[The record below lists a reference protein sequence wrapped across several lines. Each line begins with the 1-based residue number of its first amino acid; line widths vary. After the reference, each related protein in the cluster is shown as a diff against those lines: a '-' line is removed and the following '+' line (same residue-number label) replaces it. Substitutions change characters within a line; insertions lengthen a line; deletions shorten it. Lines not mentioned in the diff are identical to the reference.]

1 MRSKHALLWALA
13 ILTAVAVILLVPK
26 RVRTAEPHRISVFSA
41 RSNYSIDTFDRD
53 GLEYVGLIDLLEP
66 MGRVEA
72 RTDGKRWTLS
82 YTGKSAVEFKASD
95 GERHATVNG
104 KELRLPARFV
114 LSSGR
119 GFIPVSSVP
128 AIVRSMTGE
137 NLDWRP
143 ASKRLLVGNPGIRL
157 NPEFKPNPSRVVL
170 TFPIPASPAIRSDG
184 NSVRLTFTREPVV
197 SSGSDSANFTDP
209 TIQAAALKEIPGGAE
224 YVVRGSVPLTA
235 QITDGGR
242 TITIAAKTPT
252 QAATAPAPATQP
264 PAVAAPV
271 AEPPKPRFLVVIDAA
286 HGGSDPGATLTEKL
300 MEKDVTLAL
309 ARRLA
314 HELQS
319 RGAQVTMAR
328 TADTTLTGEQ
338 RALAANTARASVYV
352 TVHAAQLGQGVRVF
366 TSAMPPSVPRPK
378 TAFVAWEEAQSG
390 WTDMSNQVAG
400 SVALECDKRKIAVK
414 ALPAKLAPLSN
425 VAAAAIAIE
434 LAPRDGETATLN
446 ASDYQQDVAAAV
458 ATGIVALR
466 GPLEAAR

>member
-26 RVRTAEPHRISVFSA
+26 RVRTAEPHRIAVFSA
-41 RSNYSIDTFDRD
+41 RSNYTIDTFDRD

-72 RTDGKRWTLS
+72 RTDGKQWTLS
-82 YTGKSAVEFKASD
+82 YTGKSAIEFKASD
-95 GERHATVNG
+95 GERRATVNG

-119 GFIPVSSVP
+119 GFIPVSSV
-128 AIVRSMTGE
+128 ATIVRSVTGE

-143 ASKRLLVGNPGIRL
+143 VSKRLLVGSPGIRL

-170 TFPIPASPAIRSDG
+170 AFPIPASPAVKSDG

-197 SSGSDSANFTDP
+197 SSGSDSASFTDP
-209 TIQAAALKEIPGGAE
+209 TITAATLNEIPGGAE

-242 TITIAAKTPT
+242 TITIAAKTQA
-252 QAATAPAPATQP
+252 QAAAPSPAPGSPTAPAAPAP
-264 PAVAAPV
+264 
-271 AEPPKPRFLVVIDAA
+271 EPPKPRFLVVIDAA
-286 HGGSDPGATLTEKL
+286 HGGSDPGATLSEKL
-300 MEKDVTLAL
+300 IEKDVTLAL
-309 ARRLA
+309 SRRLA
-314 HELQS
+314 HELQN

-328 TADTTLTGEQ
+328 TADTTLTAEQ

-352 TVHAAQLGQGVRVF
+352 TVHAAQLGKGVRIF

-378 TAFVAWEEAQSG
+378 TAFVAWDEAQSG

-414 ALPAKLAPLSN
+414 ALPTKLPPLSN

-434 LAPRDGETATLN
+434 LAPRDGETTTLN
-446 ASDYQQDVAAAV
+446 ASDYQQDVSAAIAN
-458 ATGIVALR
+458 GIVALR
-466 GPLEAAR
+466 SKLEVAP